1 MNGHVVYPQ
10 ETVTQA
16 LARLNSAID
25 SLAASRREVAYLQA
39 VRLAERKAG
48 VR

>member
-1 MNGHVVYPQ
+1 MQ
-10 ETVTQA
+10 IETIAQV
-16 LARLNSAID
+16 LARLDAAING
-25 SLAASRREVAYLQA
+25 LAASRREVAYLQA